1 MNLVQDVLE
10 TRNPNAMRLLK
21 TDAPEVAAIVTKMND
36 NLFKARKHISK
47 YIDDEDLQAIYDP
60 TKNKVYL
67 NRAYRIHDDP
77 NFTASIKNLDNATRK
92 RIEDFLRK

>member
-1 MNLVQDVLE
+1 
-10 TRNPNAMRLLK
+10 MRLLK

-60 TKNKVYL
+60 TK
-67 NRAYRIHDDP
+67 
-77 NFTASIKNLDNATRK
+77 IKY
-92 RIEDFLRK
+92 I